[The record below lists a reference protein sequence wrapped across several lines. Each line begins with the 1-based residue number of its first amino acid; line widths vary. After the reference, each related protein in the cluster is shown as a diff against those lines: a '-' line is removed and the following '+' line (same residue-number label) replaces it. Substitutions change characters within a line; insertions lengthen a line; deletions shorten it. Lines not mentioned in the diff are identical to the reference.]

1 MPTVDFSIF
10 LHTHMPYVRRNG
22 DWPCGE
28 QWILEAWAESY
39 LPIWSLVEDL
49 TSGDLPG
56 KLALTLVP
64 VLAEQLQDEYLQ
76 ERLAAYLKN
85 RIRQAGEEIERLKGM
100 GDEPRAALAAL
111 HRDRLSQL
119 SEQFEGRWKGRML
132 EVLKEGMDSG
142 RVEILTSAATHS
154 HLPSLGSAA
163 CRRAQIKLGLESYR
177 RYFQRDP
184 CGLWIPECSYM
195 PELDEVLEEFSPPLR
210 YVILDFGAVE
220 SSPENAHTWEP
231 RRLGSTSLLV
241 LTRDLVAHDLVWT
254 IEGIPS
260 HPYYRDYAKRD
271 EDGYG
276 HGFHYWRI
284 TSLTTPLDHKDIYYP
299 QKAHE
304 QAREDARIFV
314 SGVRKRKGHIQE
326 LLGSQDSPAVI
337 LAGYDTELLGHWW
350 LEGPLWLR
358 EVLLLLHEDM
368 ELPCDVAQKA
378 LLGDVPTLSPSLTT
392 WSLEGD
398 FTTWVNPSTTAIWE
412 RVHRAEEDFLARIH
426 SVSEKT
432 PEEERILRQAARELL
447 LIEASDWTYMI
458 TRERAED
465 YARERVSIHLDR
477 LYHLLQMLEQG
488 EIDTTLLDEL
498 EETDNIFPHLDLAYW
513 R

>member
-1 MPTVDFSIF
+1 MPTIDFSIF

-39 LPIWSLVEDL
+39 LPIWGLVEDL
-49 TSGDLPG
+49 TSGVLPG

-64 VLAEQLQDEYLQ
+64 VLAEQLQDQYLQ
-76 ERLAAYLKN
+76 ERLAAYLEN
-85 RIRQAGEEIERLKGM
+85 RVHQAGEEIERLEGM

-111 HRDRLSQL
+111 NRDRLSRL
-119 SEQFEGRWKGRML
+119 LMQFEERWRGRML

-163 CRRAQIKLGLESYR
+163 CRRAQIKLGIESYH
-177 RYFQRDP
+177 RYFQREP
-184 CGLWIPECSYM
+184 RGLWIPECSYI
-195 PELDEVLEEFSPPLR
+195 PELDEVLEEFSPPLT

-231 RRLGSTSLLV
+231 RHLGSTSLLV
-241 LTRDLVAHDLVWT
+241 LMRDLVAHDLVWT

-284 TSLTTPLDHKDIYYP
+284 TSLSTPLDHKDIYYP
-299 QKAHE
+299 EKAYE

-314 SGVRKRKGHIQE
+314 SGVRKRKARIQE
-326 LLGSQDSPAVI
+326 LMKGQGSPAVI

-358 EVLLLLHEDM
+358 EVLMLIYEDM
-368 ELPCDVAQKA
+368 ELPCEVANKA
-378 LLGDVPTLSPSLTT
+378 LRGDTPTLSPRLTAWT
-392 WSLEGD
+392 LEGD
-398 FTTWVNPSTTAIWE
+398 FSTWVNPKTADIWE
-412 RVHRAEEDFLARIH
+412 RVHRAEEVFLARIP
-426 SVSEKT
+426 SLPERS
-432 PEEERILRQAARELL
+432 PEEVRVLRQAARELL
-447 LIEASDWTYMI
+447 LAEASDWTFMI
-458 TRERAED
+458 TRNRAED
-465 YARERVSIHLDR
+465 YARERVGIHLDR
-477 LYHLLQMLEQG
+477 LYRLLQMLERG
-488 EIDTTLLDEL
+488 EIDLSALQEL
-498 EETDNIFPHLDLAYW
+498 EETDNIFPHLDLAHW